1 MSFSSRITICALLAL
16 PFGSDAAVVTLNGT
30 DVDFTFDNSLL
41 SLFGTPAVSGDSL
54 IFSPTTFVANAA
66 NLAGLVVTN
75 ATMNV
80 TVTPHAG
87 QTLSNATLF
96 EQGDYFRQ
104 EVFTPNSTAVA
115 VLGQFIVDGTN
126 AYSIAP
132 AAPLSSVITSFLS
145 PAMTPWTSTT
155 IAALSG
161 SSAQLTVQNILWAV
175 SMQLGSGAF
184 IEKKLVQISVD
195 PAPVPIPAPVMLF
208 MSALAG
214 VFVVSRRNDKITRL
228 TNLKSK
234 RTSARG

>member
-1 MSFSSRITICALLAL
+1 MNIAGRITFCALLAL
-16 PFGSDAAVVTLNGT
+16 PFGSNAAVVTLNGT
-30 DVDFTFDNSLL
+30 NVDFTFDDSLL

-54 IFSPTTFVANAA
+54 IFSPTTFVANAM

-80 TVTPHAG
+80 TATPHAG
-87 QTLSNATLF
+87 QALTSATLF
-96 EQGDYFRQ
+96 ERGDYFRQ

-132 AAPLSSVITSFLS
+132 DAPLSSVITSFIS
-145 PAMTPWTSTT
+145 PAMTTWTSTT
-155 IAALSG
+155 TAALSG

-175 SMQLGSGAF
+175 SMQFGSGAF

-195 PAPVPIPAPVMLF
+195 AAPVPIPAPVMLF

-214 VFVVSRRNDKITRL
+214 VFVVGRRSDRAARNG
-228 TNLKSK
+228 KS
-234 RTSARG
+234 